1 MRANDVMRAIE
12 LAQQAL
18 DAGHANP
25 VLFSLRAHWRKHNGQ
40 AMDAIADLESALEME
55 PRSTKL
61 FTEIADCLNSLGH
74 HRKALMAAS
83 DAIDCDPAYPKAWYE
98 KGLAHQML
106 NELEQSRDAYEHAI
120 GINPRMAGALARLAA
135 LAAQQ
140 GEHDAARDYAGRA
153 LAIRPADDVAQLT
166 LVSLDLAQ
174 NQLEPAEARIRSMLD
189 FSGTAAL
196 TRAIALS
203 RLGDLRDRQGRRQE
217 AFEAYGESG
226 DRWKTVYGPRYQ
238 RPGHESITQMLDRSS
253 ATLEALPAVPQRE
266 APRRAEADDSAG
278 LAFIFGFPRTG
289 TTLLGQILASR
300 PDVALFEERP
310 LLKNA
315 IDDFVD
321 ARGGLEKLAETPD
334 SALASYREDFWQR
347 VQRQGI
353 ETRGKLVVEQ
363 TAFNTVYLPVI
374 RRLFPDAPVVFAL
387 RDPRDVVFSCFR
399 RLFAPNLF
407 TLELHSLDSTARF
420 YTAVM
425 RFAQSY
431 RDKLDFH
438 PLEVRNE
445 DLVADFDTVTQRLC
459 AHLGLGWD
467 ESIRDYQRVTR
478 HKLIATLSAPQVR
491 RGISSDGVAYWENY
505 REQMAPVLSTLA
517 PWVEKFGY
525 SPR

>member
-1 MRANDVMRAIE
+1 MRANDLPLAVG

-40 AMDAIADLESALEME
+40 AMDAIADLQNALAME

-61 FTEIADCLNSLGH
+61 FTEIADCLNGLGH
-74 HRKALMAAS
+74 HKKALEAAN
-83 DAIDCDPAYPKAWYE
+83 DAVDCDPAYPKAWYE

-120 GINPRMAGALARLAA
+120 GVNPRMVNALARLAA

-140 GEHDAARDYAGRA
+140 GKHDVARDYAGRA
-153 LAIRPADDVAQLT
+153 LAIRPADDVAQLA
-166 LVSLDLAQ
+166 LVSLDLA
-174 NQLEPAEARIRSMLD
+174 EDRPEAAEARIRTMLD
-189 FSGTAAL
+189 FPGTAAL

-226 DRWKTVYGPRYQ
+226 DGWKTVYGPRFQ
-238 RPGHESITQMLDRSS
+238 RPGHESIPQMLDRSS
-253 ATLEALPAVPQRE
+253 ATLEALPAVPQR
-266 APRRAEADDSAG
+266 AASRRAEADDSAG

-300 PDVALFEERP
+300 PNVALLDERP
-310 LLKNA
+310 LLLTA
-315 IDDFVD
+315 IKDFVN
-321 ARGGLEKLAETPD
+321 ARGGLERLAETPD
-334 SALASYREDFWQR
+334 SELDPYREDFWQR
-347 VQRQGI
+347 ARKQGI
-353 ETRGKLVVEQ
+353 ETSGKMVVEQ

-374 RRLFPDAPVVFAL
+374 RRLFPDAALIFAL

-407 TLELHSLDSTARF
+407 MLEFHSLDSAAQLYDAT
-420 YTAVM
+420 M
-425 RFAQSY
+425 RFESLC
-431 RDKLDFH
+431 RDRLDLK
-438 PLEVRNE
+438 PLEIRNE
-445 DLVADFDTVTQRLC
+445 DLIADFDTVTRRLC
-459 AHLGLGWD
+459 AHLGIDWD
-467 ESIRDYQRVTR
+467 ESIRDYQKAIKQR
-478 HKLIATLSAPQVR
+478 LIATPSATQVR
-491 RGISSDGVAYWENY
+491 RGLSSDGVAYWENY